1 MLFTLKSLWARK
13 KQNVWIFAELVLIS
27 IVSWFVLDPLFVI
40 VYNTWV
46 VPDGYDIDRLCVLSI
61 RAKSSG
67 ESKYESI
74 DAIKTKLKNMPEVES
89 VSITYENNY
98 PNGGG
103 FGEGFYG
110 HPEDTTKWFICNQLD
125 FRRGEEMYKT
135 LGMVVLDGDT
145 EEEGVVITRSLALAL
160 FGKTNVA
167 GARMCTYD
175 DFPSVAT
182 DISRR
187 PIAAVVEDIRVEKY
201 YLDSRYAVFQERDSL
216 YLSEWSDFLVRL
228 KDGVNADAFC
238 ARIRPSM
245 QKELSS
251 GDFFINK
258 AQSMREIVNGDM
270 RLNGVT
276 GDTRKY
282 ISLAIFF
289 MANLCLGTIGT
300 FWLQTRKRKEEIGIR
315 RSFGASRRRIMGE
328 FLMEGL
334 ILTAICH
341 LLGCFLFFQYA
352 YSFGLSMGMRI
363 DEESLSLLPH
373 YTDSWILSFAPHFF
387 AVSIFIYLVI
397 LLTVSIGIAIPV
409 WNICRTK
416 PVETLKDE

>member
-1 MLFTLKSLWARK
+1 MRVTLKSLWARR

-40 VYNTWV
+40 VYNAWV
-46 VPDGYDIDRLCVLSI
+46 VPDGYDIDRLCVLSTHT
-61 RAKSSG
+61 KTWG

-74 DAIKTKLKNMPEVES
+74 DAIKTKLKNMSEVES
-89 VSITYENNY
+89 VSITYEGNY

-110 HPEDTTKWFICNQLD
+110 NPEDTAAWFICNQLD

-135 LGMVVLDGDT
+135 LGMEVLDGDT
-145 EEEGVVITRSLALAL
+145 EEEGVVITRSLALAM
-160 FGKTNVA
+160 FGKTDVA

-175 DFPSVAT
+175 NLPSVAT
-182 DISRR
+182 DIQTMR
-187 PIAAVVEDIRVEKY
+187 IAAVVEDLRAEKY
-201 YLDSRYAVFQERDSL
+201 YLDCRYGVFQERDSL
-216 YLSEWSDFLVRL
+216 YMGEWSDLLVRL

-238 ARIRPSM
+238 ARVRPTM

-251 GDFFINK
+251 GDFFIYK

-276 GDTRKY
+276 GDTLKY

-315 RSFGASRRRIMGE
+315 RSFGASKWRIMGD
-328 FLMEGL
+328 FLLEGC
-334 ILTAICH
+334 ILTTVCH
-341 LLGCFLFFQYA
+341 LLGCTTFF
-352 YSFGLSMGMRI
+352 MGMRL
-363 DEESLSLLPH
+363 DEESMALLPRF
-373 YTDSWILSFAPHFF
+373 TNSWILSFAPHFL
-387 AVSIFIYLVI
+387 VVGTFIYLI
-397 LLTVSIGIAIPV
+397 LLVVVSIGIAIPA

-416 PVETLKDE
+416 IVGALREE